1 MEEILN
7 SLKKEIS
14 KISFD
19 FQCIREDNDNAHD
32 DYVKVEFNSVK
43 EDNDFLNVIED
54 FYLVESIY
62 LVKSIN
68 KLDLRECDKDIHQRI
83 ANIKKISTSHGN
95 LLRLAFFYFSEFEKC
110 IDESNNINLE
120 NYYLDIPYLD
130 IPYFNSIDAM
140 FEYLIEKSTDND
152 YVIERLYTL
161 SILYAIITNYN
172 FYDILLH
179 IRRIKRDNW
188 RQYITK
194 ESIEQVSKLFG
205 HIKKWFYDAIENHE
219 KNLLCLITDQQFNQV
234 GEYDGINYFGKKF
247 QKALRE
253 NQINSHSK
261 FIKDKLN
268 CYASVVYEK
277 EKYFSIN
284 GLDNDNEKPSSNKC
298 KTIAILKDLLK
309 KETKYSTIE
318 YVPILDKTRYYF
330 DKQSDCYI
338 SYDEFK
344 KNGTEKK
351 YNRMFT
357 CCERKLI
364 AKIREKTGKEQ
375 FDVAL
380 NITKQPCELCE
391 REIKIVNAKFQNPKN
406 PNIEINKDEKEFEVK
421 IKDMDAYA
429 RDIYDNIHK

>member
-1 MEEILN
+1 MEKILN
-7 SLKKEIS
+7 PLKEEIS
-14 KISFD
+14 KISFN
-19 FQCIREDNDNAHD
+19 FQRIREDNDNADD

-54 FYLVESIY
+54 FYLVE
-62 LVKSIN
+62 SIN

-95 LLRLAFFYFSEFEKC
+95 LLRLAFFYFSELEKC

-130 IPYFNSIDAM
+130 IPYLDIPYFNSIDTM

-161 SILYAIITNYN
+161 SILYAIITNYD
-172 FYDILLH
+172 FYDRLLH
-179 IRRIKRDNW
+179 NIRRDNW

-205 HIKKWFYDAIENHE
+205 HIKEWFYAAIKNHE
-219 KNLLCLITDQQFNQV
+219 KNLLCFITNEQFNHV
-234 GEYDGINYFGKKF
+234 GKYDGINYFGKKF

-268 CYASVVYEK
+268 CYASVDYKK

-298 KTIAILKDLLK
+298 KTIAILEDLLK

-318 YVPILDKTRYYF
+318 YVRILDGTRYYF
-330 DKQSDCYI
+330 NKQSNCYI
-338 SYDEFK
+338 SYKEFK
-344 KNGTEKK
+344 DKVSDKK

-364 AKIREKTGKEQ
+364 AKIREKTDEEQ
-375 FDVAL
+375 FEVVL
-380 NITKQPCELCE
+380 NITKQPCELCK
-391 REIKIVNAKFQNPKN
+391 REIELVNAESRN

-421 IKDMDAYA
+421 IEDMDAYA
-429 RDIYDNIHK
+429 RDIYYHR

>member
-1 MEEILN
+1 MEKILN
-7 SLKKEIS
+7 SLKEEIS
-14 KISFD
+14 KISFN
-19 FQCIREDNDNAHD
+19 FQRIREDNDNAHD

-43 EDNDFLNVIED
+43 EDNDFLNIIED
-54 FYLVESIY
+54 FYLVE
-62 LVKSIN
+62 SIN
-68 KLDLRECDKDIHQRI
+68 KLDLRECDKDIHQHI

-130 IPYFNSIDAM
+130 IPYFNSIDTM

-152 YVIERLYTL
+152 YVLERLYTL
-161 SILYAIITNYN
+161 SILYAIITNYD
-172 FYDILLH
+172 FYHILLH

-205 HIKKWFYDAIENHE
+205 HIKEWVNDAIKNHE
-219 KNLLCLITDQQFNQV
+219 EHLLGFITDQEFNHV
-234 GEYDGINYFGKKF
+234 GKYDGINYFGKKF
-247 QKALRE
+247 QKALKE

-268 CYASVVYEK
+268 CYASVDYEGK
-277 EKYFSIN
+277 KYFSIN
-284 GLDNDNEKPSSNKC
+284 GLDNDKEDHSSNKC
-298 KTIAILKDLLK
+298 KTITILEDLLK
-309 KETKYSTIE
+309 KETKCPTVE
-318 YVPILDKTRYYF
+318 YVRIPNGTRYYF
-330 DKQSDCYI
+330 NKQENCCI
-338 SYDEFK
+338 SYEEFK
-344 KNGTEKK
+344 NREPDKK

-364 AKIREKTGKEQ
+364 AKIREETGKEK
-375 FDVAL
+375 FEVVL

-391 REIKIVNAKFQNPKN
+391 REIGLVKAKFQN

-421 IKDMDAYA
+421 IEDMDAYA
-429 RDIYDNIHK
+429 RDIYDNR